1 MGIPPTPRPRSR
13 WLRGRATGVS
23 AAAAGTPWWMAAAVV
38 EEEEV
43 GVAEEEEEEEW
54 VWWGQKRAATRNYG
68 ISAEPSIRLS
78 GEARPPIFFA
88 GSWVWAN
95 AFDCLWPSRGMR
107 LLLVNIVCYWIHLT
121 VFMELDVSYYY
132 MVCLHSLGH
141 PAFECQL

>member
-43 GVAEEEEEEEW
+43 GVAEEEEEW

-121 VFMELDVSYYY
+121 VFMELDVSDNY